1 MAEKR
6 DKDIKRHRKRL
17 SLRFGTERPE
27 RIGFTED
34 ISREGLFIKAVS
46 PYPPNTKLKIEL
58 TTSDNSIIKIEG
70 VVMWAKKVPVNLMQF
85 VKKGGMG
92 IRITSISEGE
102 EMYASLIYQFKKE

>member
-6 DKDIKRHRKRL
+6 DKDKKRQRKRL
-17 SLRFGTERPE
+17 TLRFGTERPE
-27 RIGFTED
+27 KIGFTED
-34 ISREGLFIKAVS
+34 ISREGLFIKAVF

-58 TTSDNSIIKIEG
+58 TTSDNNIIKIEG

-92 IRITSISEGE
+92 IRITSIKEGE
-102 EMYASLIYQFKKE
+102 DLYASLVHREERG

>member
-6 DKDIKRHRKRL
+6 DKDTNRQRKRL
-17 SLRFGTERPE
+17 TLRFGTERPE
-27 RIGFTED
+27 KIGFTED

-92 IRITSISEGE
+92 IRIICISEGE
-102 EMYASLIYQFKKE
+102 DIYAALIYQSKME